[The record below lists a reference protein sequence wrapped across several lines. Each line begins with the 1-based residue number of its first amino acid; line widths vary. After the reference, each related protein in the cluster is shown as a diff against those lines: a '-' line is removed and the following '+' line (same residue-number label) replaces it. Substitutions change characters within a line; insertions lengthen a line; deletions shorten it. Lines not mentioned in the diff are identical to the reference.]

1 MNGVGFNRIIK
12 VLHNINGLDAYVCD
26 IEPVEPSNKTYGH
39 NGGLNF
45 SVVLPN
51 DAFTKFIIRYFDKED
66 NFTVEVSKYNKFNL
80 GYESAV
86 VNEIGLSTLFKAV
99 YEEISILNNMLLDK
113 LDFTLS
119 KSADLDLQDLKDLDN
134 YF

>member
-1 MNGVGFNRIIK
+1 MNGVGFNK
-12 VLHNINGLDAYVCD
+12 VNKVIHNITGLDAYICD
-26 IEPVEPSNKTYGH
+26 IEPVEPSIKPYGH
-39 NGGLNF
+39 NGGVNF

-51 DAFTKFIIRYFDKED
+51 DAFTKFIIRYFDNDE
-66 NFTVEVSKYNKFNL
+66 NYSVEVSKYNKFNL

-86 VNEIGLSTLFKAV
+86 VNELGLHTLFKAV

-134 YF
+134 NY

>member
-1 MNGVGFNRIIK
+1 MNGVGFNKINK
-12 VLHNINGLDAYVCD
+12 VIHNITGLDAYICD
-26 IEPVEPSNKTYGH
+26 LEPVEPSIKPYGH
-39 NGGLNF
+39 NGGVNF

-51 DAFTKFIIRYFDKED
+51 DAFTKFIIRYFDNED
-66 NFTVEVSKYNKFNL
+66 NFSVEVSKYNKFNL

-86 VNEIGLSTLFKAV
+86 VNELGLLTLFKAV

-119 KSADLDLQDLKDLDN
+119 TSADLDLQDLKDLDN
-134 YF
+134 YI